1 MIYIFLQKSLK
12 ITYFCPYL
20 NLNSIKLGKLKE
32 IFSGE
37 HGGFFKFALV
47 ATAIVLLML
56 TFGPG
61 NNVIHWVQAGIEIS
75 RQEKQ
80 IKEYR
85 EEIERMDTRI
95 RMLNSD
101 RDTLEKFAREQLHFA
116 EPGDDV
122 YILTP

>member
-1 MIYIFLQKSLK
+1 M
-12 ITYFCPYL
+12 
-20 NLNSIKLGKLKE
+20 GKLKD
-32 IFSGE
+32 ILSGE
-37 HGGFFKFALV
+37 HGGFFKFALI
-47 ATAIVLLML
+47 ATAIVMLIL

-61 NNVIHWVQAGIEIS
+61 NNIIHWVQARIEIS

-80 IKEYR
+80 IREYR
-85 EEIERMDTRI
+85 EQIERMDTRI
-95 RMLNSD
+95 RMLQSD